1 MKRKLLLIVTIML
14 IFTACGKKE
23 MVLVDENGESQT
35 VKVEKYDGTNGISCY
50 DYIVETMSKPQYWD
64 GSVELPYASLSLK
77 GIEDNPKQLADE
89 VLVNGTAFTLT
100 DEESATFS
108 RGYQSTFSLNFSEGT
123 AETVVHKDVVP
134 YVDRNFPEG
143 WFYDFNNNI
152 WEARYIHNKT
162 KNLLERVRPNVGF
175 LPYADDDYHSSENNY
190 GWVKDDVL
198 EYERKFSEAGCPL
211 LNQPKGTLTEYKE
224 VLAHPENVTDDGKI
238 NGPWELEGFAW
249 DYKDYDELYWS
260 TDIESLLYLELPDSG
275 KMTRVQKFKRDENGH
290 VIKDS
295 NGEFVYYDSSLNSNS
310 MAFAA
315 VVNPTTLSKLFEDS
329 SYTEMEFR
337 YPDGMRFF
345 GSTGSL
351 AAYYL
356 TPALKTL
363 YNENAVY
370 MVDANKLTGDVMWYD
385 VLTIDSNSYEAI
397 LNLSGEGIDLNES
410 IFRILPLEDIEDK
423 VSSMEKGA
431 EELIGIYTYES
442 FIREAYEAFE
452 KEYPFANGYV
462 FHWNLL
468 YNLEDQIILGLR

>member
-1 MKRKLLLIVTIML
+1 MNKKLLLIVTLML
-14 IFTACGKKE
+14 ILTACGKKE
-23 MVLVDENGESQT
+23 LVLVDENGDAQT
-35 VKVEKYDGTNGISCY
+35 IKVEKYDGKNGISCY
-50 DYIVETMSKPQYWD
+50 DYIVDTMSKPQYWD

-89 VLVNGTAFTLT
+89 VLINGTAFTLT

-123 AETVVHKDVVP
+123 AETIVHKDIIP
-134 YVDRNFPEG
+134 YVDKSFPES

-152 WEARYIHNKT
+152 WEARYVHNKT
-162 KNLLERVRPNVGF
+162 KNLMDRVKPNIRF
-175 LPYADDDYHSSENNY
+175 LPAADDDYHSSETNY

-224 VLAHPENVTDDGKI
+224 VLAHPENVTKDDKI

-260 TDIESLLYLELPDSG
+260 TDIESLMYLELPDSG
-275 KMTRVQKFKRDENGH
+275 KGTRVFKLKLDENGEP
-290 VIKDS
+290 IKDA
-295 NGEFVYYDSSLNSNS
+295 NGEYEHYETYLNSNS

-315 VVNPTTLSKLFEDS
+315 IVESSSLSKLFEDS
-329 SYTEMEFR
+329 PYTEMEFR
-337 YPDGMRFF
+337 YPDGMRFL
-345 GSTGSL
+345 GSTGSF

-363 YNENAVY
+363 YKKNAVY
-370 MVDANKLTGDVMWYD
+370 MVNANELTGDIVWSDVMSIGSDTYKD
-385 VLTIDSNSYEAI
+385 I
-397 LNLSGEGIDLNES
+397 LNLSGEGIDYNEV
-410 IFRILPLEDIEDK
+410 IFRILPSEDVDNKVVGIEKPGD
-423 VSSMEKGA
+423 
-431 EELIGIYTYES
+431 ELIGAYNYES
-442 FIREAYEAFE
+442 FIRDSYAAFE
-452 KEYPFANGYV
+452 KEYPFADRYL